1 MSGSTGKTAFKL
13 GYEISPIIL
22 SGTSRIT
29 DLIPGGLLPI
39 IAITESINFAR
50 GLLHGGD
57 SGNLDEFFAH
67 FWPLPGS
74 TLFDAQYGS
83 YPFANGQT
91 AANSA
96 IYQPKVISLRMD
108 CPAKGEGAYLA
119 KLATMAALRKTLEAH
134 NSSGGTYV
142 VATPSYIYTNCLL
155 MTLRDVSANGGHQAQ
170 TQWQWDFQQPLISLD
185 DASAAENTLMSQFT
199 GGLISSG
206 DLSGAS
212 LTPGRALSGAAAFV
226 QSAAQQL
233 AGTVVQGVG
242 TAPLLPVTSLPLPP
256 L

>member
-13 GYEISPIIL
+13 GYQLSPVIL

-29 DLIPGGLLPI
+29 SLIPYGLLPI
-39 IAITESINFAR
+39 MAITESINFTR
-50 GLLHGGD
+50 GLLNGAEAD
-57 SGNLDEFFAH
+57 NTDDFFAH

-74 TLFDAQYGS
+74 TLFDSQYGS

-96 IYQPKVISLRMD
+96 ISQPKVISLRMD
-108 CPAKGEGAYLA
+108 CPAKGGGAYLA
-119 KLATMAALRKTLEAH
+119 KLATMAALRRTLELH
-134 NSSGGTYV
+134 CSSGGTFI

-185 DASAAENTLMSQFT
+185 DANSAENTLMSQFT
-199 GGLISSG
+199 GGLVSTG
-206 DLSGAS
+206 DLSGS
-212 LTPGRALSGAAAFV
+212 STIVGRALSGVLAAGESLV
-226 QSAAQQL
+226 GSIQSAI
-233 AGTVVQGVG
+233 GGVP
-242 TAPLLPVTSLPLPP
+242 AIISQPLPP